1 MKVLCTRLLLSV
13 AFLALCLTIAAPA
26 RAHEDTSEMS
36 RADLLLLQDTV
47 ARLWTLHVGIGE
59 KQPGD
64 KAPHETFGLVKDE
77 QLSPAFVARLVLQL
91 VDPDAGATEAPDT
104 ADPGA
109 AAPETPDTQPSSGE
123 TQQPGDPGTGGG
135 ETAPAPDEGFVIV
148 S

>member
-1 MKVLCTRLLLSV
+1 MV
-13 AFLALCLTIAAPA
+13 ASGPKLILPPSSTEALFQKTAKLPRI
-26 RAHEDTSEMS
+26 E
-36 RADLLLLQDTV
+36 
-47 ARLWTLHVGIGE
+47 
-59 KQPGD
+59 
-64 KAPHETFGLVKDE
+64 
-77 QLSPAFVARLVLQL
+77 L
-91 VDPDAGATEAPDT
+91 VDPGTGETEAPDT